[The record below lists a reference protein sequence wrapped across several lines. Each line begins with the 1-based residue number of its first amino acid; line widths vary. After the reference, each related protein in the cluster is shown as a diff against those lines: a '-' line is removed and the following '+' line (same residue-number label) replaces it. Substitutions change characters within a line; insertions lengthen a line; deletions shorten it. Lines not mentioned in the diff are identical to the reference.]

1 MSQSPD
7 PHRGHRFPA
16 EIIAHAVWL
25 YYVFS
30 LSLRDVELLL
40 AERGVIVSYESVRRW
55 CLKFG
60 RSFADKLRRRPRPGD
75 TWPLDE
81 VFLRINGERHY
92 LGRAVD
98 QHGVVLDILVQ
109 NCRNAAAAKR
119 FFKRLLGPVTA
130 KVCVLAIRPHRHRF
144 SNRRPAV
151 RV

>member
-25 YYVFS
+25 YHVFS

-60 RSFADKLRRRPRPGD
+60 RSFADKLGSGFIAVARMCAGRCAPG
-75 TWPLDE
+75 
-81 VFLRINGERHY
+81 
-92 LGRAVD
+92 
-98 QHGVVLDILVQ
+98 
-109 NCRNAAAAKR
+109 
-119 FFKRLLGPVTA
+119 
-130 KVCVLAIRPHRHRF
+130 
-144 SNRRPAV
+144 S
-151 RV
+151 